1 MEGLSSMYCDVFI
14 FNPDTSEETHFIKK
28 QLVITKAKNV
38 KVVTPDVLAKLAK
51 FIIDWC
57 RQKC

>member
-1 MEGLSSMYCDVFI
+1 MYCDVFI